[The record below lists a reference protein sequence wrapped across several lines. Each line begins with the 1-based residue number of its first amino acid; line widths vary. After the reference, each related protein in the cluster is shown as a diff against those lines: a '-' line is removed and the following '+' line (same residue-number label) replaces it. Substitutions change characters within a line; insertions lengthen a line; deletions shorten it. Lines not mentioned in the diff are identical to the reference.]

1 MADVSGVLHGPMT
14 AGMQICLRQF
24 QVVVLWREKIIL
36 TKMTKNVL
44 SLWRNDE
51 VSTKN
56 ILLSIRLLKAI
67 QFILYTNYRVSL
79 SGRNFLIDFC
89 FDIIKLMSY
98 RYLFIQLMQWNI
110 S

>member
-1 MADVSGVLHGPMT
+1 MADVSVVLQGPMT

-36 TKMTKNVL
+36 TKTTKNVL

-56 ILLSIRLLKAI
+56 IL
-67 QFILYTNYRVSL
+67 
-79 SGRNFLIDFC
+79 
-89 FDIIKLMSY
+89 
-98 RYLFIQLMQWNI
+98 
-110 S
+110 